1 VCDITTINPQ
11 PLCDTAIVVVEV
23 NRIDTP
29 EVKKNDPP
37 VATDDYVTTTED
49 NCVTIDVKANDSDPN
64 GDIITTCSSVVS
76 ANPKEGTASVNLQTV
91 QLRIA
96 QHADYHGQDTFT
108 YCICDD
114 GNPVLCDTAKVI
126 ITIDP
131 RNEAPIAND
140 IYTTTT
146 EGTPVGV
153 NVSASTTDPN
163 GDPLTFTYPNG
174 TKHRRTWSNMDTYR

>member
-1 VCDITTINPQ
+1 VYVYI
-11 PLCDTAIVVVEV
+11 

-49 NCVTIDVKANDSDPN
+49 NCVTINVKANDSDPN
-64 GDIITTCSSVVS
+64 GDVITTCSSVVS
-76 ANPKEGTASVNLQTV
+76 ANRKKEQQLLNANGTITYCPTP
-91 QLRIA
+91 
-96 QHADYHGQDTFT
+96 DFHGQDTFT

-174 TKHRRTWSNMDTYR
+174 TTQAYLAQHGHQQATELEYIHQHRVM